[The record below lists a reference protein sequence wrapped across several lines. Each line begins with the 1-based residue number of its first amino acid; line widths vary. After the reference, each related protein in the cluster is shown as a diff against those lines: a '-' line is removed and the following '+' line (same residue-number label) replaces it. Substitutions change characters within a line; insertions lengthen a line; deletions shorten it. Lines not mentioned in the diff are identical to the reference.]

1 MKLPLG
7 EKCQIESP
15 GKRNISKD
23 STSSGNFFAHP
34 GHLVISVLLSPKG
47 NMWFLY
53 PSYLWSAEQISLLNI
68 FCHSAPNSMLNCPEV
83 PQTLLTFLSGT
94 SCCHLLCW
102 PFLTL
107 LFLCK
112 LLVHLCLR
120 TPVELIAHYS
130 AKHSGETRDRGEV
143 ACNQFLFSKPQI
155 KNRNASPDKRY

>member
-1 MKLPLG
+1 MPDRESRKEKYFKRQHIFWKHLCSPRSFGHFCVVVPKMKYVV
-7 EKCQIESP
+7 
-15 GKRNISKD
+15 
-23 STSSGNFFAHP
+23 SS
-34 GHLVISVLLSPKG
+34 S
-47 NMWFLY
+47 FLFMECRTN
-53 PSYLWSAEQISLLNI
+53 LFAEQLNI
-68 FCHSAPNSMLNCPEV
+68 FCHSAPNSMLSCPEV
-83 PQTLLTFLSGT
+83 PQNSLTFLSGI

-130 AKHSGETRDRGEV
+130 AKHSGETQDRGEV
-143 ACNQFLFSKPQI
+143 ACNQFFFSKPQI

>member
-68 FCHSAPNSMLNCPEV
+68 FCHSAPNSMLSCPEV

-130 AKHSGETRDRGEV
+130 AKHSGETQDRGEV
-143 ACNQFLFSKPQI
+143 ACNQFFFSKPQI